1 MCKSKNS
8 HKMVSWIDKKDT
20 KLYKMHVFLRHFRE
34 TNIGQESR
42 VCSWPDLTFG

>member
-20 KLYKMHVFLRHFRE
+20 KLYKMHVFCVILE
-34 TNIGQESR
+34 KQI
-42 VCSWPDLTFG
+42 